1 MFAFMM
7 TAYFLPTYFQ
17 ILGSSAIMSG
27 IEMLPF
33 SLVSS
38 IMALISGL
46 IVAKT
51 GEYRTMIWAGFVVMT
66 LGFGLMI
73 QLDDLSSRAE
83 KELYPFVAAL
93 GLGCLFQVPTVAFQA
108 SMPLADMA
116 ASTTAF
122 ILFRTL
128 CGSIG
133 LSVGNVIFAN
143 TLKKK
148 LAEQAPDYNASAK
161 SISQLTNEL
170 RDLPPE
176 LRQRVLHAYTK
187 SVSLMWIVCTPI
199 VFVAFIMV
207 LFLRSY
213 SLKRAVVRT
222 GSDEKKGSN
231 ASPSR
236 SSKDEKA
243 QDDAQ
248 VPTLTRGDEK
258 ISRSK
263 PRFGLRS
270 SSTPMRT
277 SRLVTVLF
285 SCTLGAF
292 GAPQVKLGN
301 TTVVGREDTI
311 LGLAKLDFF
320 GGIPFAEPPLGKLR
334 LKRPVLK
341 TSPGGQTFD
350 ASQFGPA
357 CLQPGQPVT
366 AVSEDCLTINV
377 FRPSG
382 ISADAKLPVL
392 FWTYGGGFQGGAA
405 SIYNA
410 SAIVATGVARG
421 TPLIYV
427 NYNYRLGPLGFPQGA
442 EAQRRDVLNLALSDQ
457 VAALEWVQRNIGTFG
472 GDKTKVTVFGESAG
486 AIMTAAQ
493 FLNPYFSKWARAG
506 IFESGSAATAHLLTG
521 QEREGSWTSFVKAVP
536 ECAALVGSNDTFDCL
551 QSVNSS
557 SILQGLVASI
567 AEASELFP
575 WSPAIDGPGGF
586 IPDLPSRLFKKGIFA
601 RLPFI
606 AGTNLDEG
614 TFVTPESPGFDYS
627 TENLRNSII
636 ANLSPPDVSPQQL
649 ASAAERLT
657 ELYPDVPALGSP
669 FNTGNETFGLP
680 SGYKR
685 FAALNG
691 DVAFQSQRRFWQQTM
706 ASAGIRTFGYLFT
719 QPTPGIDPALG
730 VAHGTE
736 VPFVYGLPLVTPNAT
751 ASATRISQVM
761 IEYWVSFATSLNPND
776 GKGRPR
782 PVWSQYTPQ
791 NQVLIQLNGDNTTL
805 IPDNYRQEQ
814 ISFINQNPVTFAH
827 RRSLL

>member
-1 MFAFMM
+1 
-7 TAYFLPTYFQ
+7 
-17 ILGSSAIMSG
+17 
-27 IEMLPF
+27 
-33 SLVSS
+33 
-38 IMALISGL
+38 
-46 IVAKT
+46 
-51 GEYRTMIWAGFVVMT
+51 
-66 LGFGLMI
+66 
-73 QLDDLSSRAE
+73 
-83 KELYPFVAAL
+83 
-93 GLGCLFQVPTVAFQA
+93 
-108 SMPLADMA
+108 
-116 ASTTAF
+116 
-122 ILFRTL
+122 
-128 CGSIG
+128 
-133 LSVGNVIFAN
+133 
-143 TLKKK
+143 
-148 LAEQAPDYNASAK
+148 
-161 SISQLTNEL
+161 
-170 RDLPPE
+170 
-176 LRQRVLHAYTK
+176 
-187 SVSLMWIVCTPI
+187 
-199 VFVAFIMV
+199 
-207 LFLRSY
+207 
-213 SLKRAVVRT
+213 
-222 GSDEKKGSN
+222 
-231 ASPSR
+231 
-236 SSKDEKA
+236 
-243 QDDAQ
+243 
-248 VPTLTRGDEK
+248 
-258 ISRSK
+258 
-263 PRFGLRS
+263 
-270 SSTPMRT
+270 MRT

-614 TFVTPESPGFDYS
+614 QYKSPGFDYS

-706 ASAGIRTFGYLFT
+706 ANAGIKTFGYLFT